1 MHAGGLDAVAEL
13 GGKSVGD
20 LVGVV
25 AQRERPAAAVVIGI
39 AGGNVPDCRLGL
51 DSDELSEVVDRIY
64 SLRGVPNLPDAHGR
78 DLDWIAVSVVDLGLG
93 RLEVANP
100 GGNRD
105 AAGKRIHPLQAGLA
119 YGAAVTA
126 EQLDHTGLSW
136 RDGGQPGELQG
147 ANDQQSGPGPVKR
160 RLHAGG
166 VLGV

>member
-20 LVGVV
+20 RVGVV

-39 AGGNVPDCRLGL
+39 AGRNVPDCRLGL

-64 SLRGVPNLPDAHGR
+64 SLRGVPNLPDDHGR

-105 AAGKRIHPLQAGLA
+105 AAGKTTHPPPARPPHG
-119 YGAAVTA
+119 
-126 EQLDHTGLSW
+126 
-136 RDGGQPGELQG
+136 
-147 ANDQQSGPGPVKR
+147 GPGTARQPR
-160 RLHAGG
+160 PTRPSLPA
-166 VLGV
+166 